1 MLRRLLRGL
10 LYLAYAF
17 VVVLTFGLAAYVSF
31 SLFVRSGLT
40 TVPQLR
46 GLPRAEAANR
56 LADQGLRLR
65 RTEDPEDSTRYDDEV
80 PAGRVVQQDPD
91 PRTPVKRGS
100 TVAVVISRGPQRVKV
115 PEIAGKGLPASQ
127 AALSGAGLALGRT
140 LGAFAA
146 DKTEGSVLGSDPGP
160 GEEVAPAT
168 PVHVLLAMTPQRE
181 RFIMPDLVYRNYEQ
195 VRPYL
200 EERGLGFGSVRFE
213 RYEGVAAGVILR
225 QFPLPGHPV
234 TRQDAI
240 SLVVATAESLPG
252 PQP

>member
-65 RTEDPEDSTRYDDEV
+65 GTENPSRYDDEV

-100 TVAVVISRGPQRVKV
+100 TVEVVISRGPQRVEV
-115 PEIAGKGLPASQ
+115 PKLADKGLPAAQ

-140 LGAFAA
+140 LGAFAV

-168 PVHVLLAMTPQRE
+168 PVHLLLAMTPQRE
-181 RFIMPDLVYRNYEQ
+181 RFIMPDLVYRDYER

-200 EERGLGFGSVRFE
+200 EQRGLGFGSVRFE

>member
-1 MLRRLLRGL
+1 MLPRLLRGL
-10 LYLAYAF
+10 LYLVYAL
-17 VVVLTFGLAAYVSF
+17 VVVLTFGLSAYVSF

-40 TVPQLR
+40 TVPQLK
-46 GLPRAEAANR
+46 GLPRAEATNR
-56 LADQGLRLR
+56 LVDQGLRLR
-65 RTEDPEDSTRYDDEV
+65 RTENSSRYDDEV
-80 PAGRVVQQDPD
+80 PVGHVVQQDPD

-100 TVAVVISRGPQRVKV
+100 TVEVVISLGPQRVEV
-115 PEIAGKGLPASQ
+115 PELGGKGLPAAQ
-127 AALSGAGLALGRT
+127 AALSGSGLALGRT

-160 GEEVAPAT
+160 GEAVAPAT
-168 PVHVLLAMTPQRE
+168 PVHLLLVMTPQRE

-200 EERGLGFGSVRFE
+200 EQRGLGFGSVRFE
-213 RYEGVAAGVILR
+213 RYEGVSAGVILR

-240 SLVVATAESLPG
+240 SLVVATTESLP
-252 PQP
+252 